1 MKRAAN
7 TLRTAL
13 AILFASLL
21 IADDATADPASQL
34 LPVHLQVLDE
44 DGVSGGTESWHAD
57 NRFQLSWIR
66 PPVAEQGFPITA
78 ANYRIRNAA
87 GQVVATVLASEEG
100 KVWLRGDLTTIDRV
114 QIPYPYT
121 PGVYMVEVWLEGP
134 EGQPGPAVS
143 VALRFDDAR
152 PGPAQPQAP
161 AGWVAG
167 NETAVVTIEQ
177 PAGPQPVSGIRGY
190 AVSVD
195 RGAGSTP
202 CAGNDRCTSAET
214 DLRGGIAGDRASL
227 GTLPEGVNIVRA
239 VAVSGSGMRSP
250 ETRSAVVR
258 VDATLPAVTLRGAPG
273 GWASGPVRVTASA
286 TDALSGME
294 ASGPSGAYTAIAV
307 DRGVPRAEPGAS
319 SAAIV
324 SGEGVHDVSFYARD
338 AAGNVDEKLPAHAA
352 VRIDESPP
360 QVTLAAAQDP
370 AEPERME
377 ATVTDSLS
385 GPNPA
390 RGSIAVRPAHSRQP
404 FAPMPT
410 AVSGNRL
417 VARWDS
423 DSFPPGT
430 YEFRATG
437 YDAAGNVTASERRGN
452 GTRVVLMNPL
462 KKPTAIAA
470 GFGGRLLVW
479 QHCSRDEG
487 RRRCRHE
494 EIEAFERRPKTRA
507 TPYGHSLSYAG
518 RLTSASGSSLGGQSV
533 QIVETFDAGADSP
546 QRTTTVETATDGTFL
561 TRLAP
566 GPSRRVEAVF
576 AGSRTLTHVSGGEVR
591 LRVLGDVRMRAS
603 SSKARIGGAPIVFSG
618 GVGGLGAPIPAGGRP
633 VELQFR
639 FPGSDWSGFRTVQTD
654 AHGHFH
660 YRYAFSDDDSRG
672 VRFQFRAFAPAQDDW
687 PYEPATSRPVFVT
700 GR

>member
-1 MKRAAN
+1 MKRAAS
-7 TLRTAL
+7 TLRTTL
-13 AILFASLL
+13 AILVASLL
-21 IADDATADPASQL
+21 VADGASADPASQL
-34 LPVHLQVLDE
+34 LPVHLRVSDK
-44 DGVSGGTESWHAD
+44 DGVSADPGIWRAD
-57 NRFQLSWIR
+57 NYFQLNWDR
-66 PPVAEQGFPITA
+66 PPIAEQGFPITA
-78 ANYRIRNAA
+78 VNYRIRNDA
-87 GQVVATVLASEEG
+87 GQVVTEMLAGQEHP
-100 KVWLRGDLTTIDRV
+100 LLLGDLTAIDNV
-114 QIPYPYT
+114 HVPSPFT
-121 PGVYMVEVWLEGP
+121 PGVYTVEVWLEGP
-134 EGQPGPAVS
+134 DGQPGPAVS
-143 VALRFDDAR
+143 AVLRFDNVR
-152 PGPAQPQAP
+152 PGPAQPLGP

-167 NETAVVTIEQ
+167 NEAAVVTIEH

-190 AVSVD
+190 AISVD

-202 CAGNDRCTSAET
+202 CAGGDRCTLAET
-214 DLRGGIAGDRASL
+214 DLGGGIAGDRASL
-227 GTLPEGVNIVRA
+227 GVLPEGVSIVRA
-239 VAVSGSGMRSP
+239 VAVSGSGMRSL
-250 ETRSAVVR
+250 EARSAVVR
-258 VDATLPAVTLRGAPG
+258 VDATLPEVTLRGAPE
-273 GWASGPVRVTASA
+273 GWANGPVRVTANA

-294 ASGPSGAYTAIAV
+294 ASGPGGAYTAIAI
-307 DRGVPRAEPGAS
+307 DDGVPRAEPGAS
-319 SAAIV
+319 TTVIV
-324 SGEGVHDVSFYARD
+324 SGKGAHDVSFYARD
-338 AAGNVDEKLPAHAA
+338 GAGNVDEKAAAHAA

-360 QVTLAAAQDP
+360 QVAFAAAQDP

-417 VARWDS
+417 LARWDS
-423 DSFPPGT
+423 DAFPPGT

-437 YDAAGNVTASERRGN
+437 YDAAGNVADSERRGN

-479 QHCSRDEG
+479 QHCSRNKG

-507 TPYGHSLSYAG
+507 TPYGHGLSYAG
-518 RLTSASGSSLGGQSV
+518 RLTSASGSSLGGLPV

-546 QRTTTVETATDGTFL
+546 QRTTTVETAADGTFL
-561 TRLAP
+561 TRLEP

-576 AGSRTLTHVSGGEVR
+576 AGSRTLTRVSGGGVR

-603 SSKARIGGAPIVFSG
+603 TSAARIGGAPIVFSG
-618 GVGGLGAPIPAGGRP
+618 GVGDLGAAIPAGGSP

-639 FPGSDWSGFRTVQTD
+639 FPGGDWSEFRTVQTD
-654 AHGHFH
+654 VHGHFR

-672 VRFQFRAFAPAQDDW
+672 IRFQFRAYAPAQNDW
-687 PYEPATSRPVFVT
+687 PYEPAASRPVFVT